1 MNSKIK
7 NRKINPYDLNDI
19 HKMHINVGDKLRIK
33 LKRSNPY
40 SADNTNYKKTASKDR
55 DKKS

>member
-1 MNSKIK
+1 MNSKIN

-19 HKMHINVGDKLRIK
+19 LKMRINEDETQGIE
-33 LKRSNPY
+33 LKHSNPY
-40 SADNTNYKKTASKDR
+40 SSVNTNYKKTASKDR